1 MATVQMIEYDKA
13 NPRVRRVFDEIM
25 AKRGIDIVP
34 NVWKTLAA
42 HPPTLERVWR
52 ELQVVMAPGRLD
64 SLTKEMIAIAVSA
77 TNGCEYCVWS
87 HTAAARKLGL
97 DDEMLGEMMAVVGMF
112 NQTNKLAM
120 GYQLEVDE
128 MYREAARTPPKAKP
142 RAKRRTTAKTR
153 AVAKSVKKST
163 ARPRRTAKTAKR

>member
-1 MATVQMIEYDKA
+1 MATVNMVEYDKA
-13 NPRVRRVFDEIM
+13 SPRVRRVFDEIM
-25 AKRGIDIVP
+25 AKRGIDFVP

-42 HPPTLERVWR
+42 HPPTLERIWR

-64 SLTKEMIAIAVSA
+64 GLTKEMIAIAVSA

-97 DDEMLGEMMAVVGMF
+97 GDEMLGELMAVIGMF

-120 GYQLEVDE
+120 GYQIEVDE
-128 MYREAARTPPKAKP
+128 VYRAAARTPPEAKP
-142 RAKRRTTAKTR
+142 RAKPK
-153 AVAKSVKKST
+153 AVAKSRATARPTRKST
-163 ARPRRTAKTAKR
+163 ARPRRTAKAAKR

>member
-1 MATVQMIEYDKA
+1 MATVNMVEYDKA
-13 NPRVRRVFDEIM
+13 SPRVRRVFDDIM
-25 AKRGIDIVP
+25 AKRGIDFVP

-42 HPPTLERVWR
+42 HPPTLERLWR
-52 ELQVVMAPGRLD
+52 ELQEVMAPGRLD
-64 SLTKEMIAIAVSA
+64 SLTKEMIAVAVSA

-97 DDEMLGEMMAVVGMF
+97 DDEMLGELMAVVGMF

-128 MYREAARTPPKAKP
+128 VYREAARKSPKAKP
-142 RAKRRTTAKTR
+142 RAKRKAAPKSRAAAKP
-153 AVAKSVKKST
+153 AKKSA
-163 ARPRRTAKTAKR
+163 ARPRRTAKAAKR